1 MTLDKV
7 TVQRTLYTC
16 LLTYY
21 FYNGVLYCLL
31 NKLMTIAEDD
41 YDSPGTA
48 RAVVEALME
57 TLGVT
62 KTRLANLLRH
72 LVYDGVYAMDEQRV
86 GGGCLNL
93 IKFVAE
99 ELGLDVGDITGTW
112 DVAHLLQLIRNKII
126 SNNAKVEKVIKIY
139 FNAMSDFS
147 LGKSSTIFHNRA
159 RELGNLVLTPK
170 KQQATR

>member
-1 MTLDKV
+1 MII
-7 TVQRTLYTC
+7 
-16 LLTYY
+16 
-21 FYNGVLYCLL
+21 G
-31 NKLMTIAEDD
+31 EDD

-57 TLGVT
+57 TLGLT

-72 LVYDGVYAMDEQRV
+72 FVYDGVYATAEQRV
-86 GGGCLNL
+86 SGGGCLNL

-112 DVAHLLQLIRNKII
+112 DIAHQLQLIWNKII
-126 SNNAKVEKVIKIY
+126 SNNGKVDKVIKIY

-147 LGKSSTIFHNRA
+147 
-159 RELGNLVLTPK
+159 
-170 KQQATR
+170 